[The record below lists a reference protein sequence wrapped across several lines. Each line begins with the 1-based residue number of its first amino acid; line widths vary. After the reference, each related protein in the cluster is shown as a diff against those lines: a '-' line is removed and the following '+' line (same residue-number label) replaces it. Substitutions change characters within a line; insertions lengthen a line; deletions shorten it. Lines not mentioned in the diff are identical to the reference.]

1 MAQSTHQARL
11 SAATATATLIAAALA
26 TATLIAAMAT
36 AAAIV
41 ASTESTTAVIT
52 TAAAT
57 AAAAAAAA
65 AATTTTTTTPTP
77 IAAPAHGAAPGSTE
91 EAKVFVD
98 TLHQVVGGLPG
109 EVREALGEPQPSG
122 RDLDYPSICC

>member
-36 AAAIV
+36 AAAAIV

-57 AAAAAAAA
+57 AAAAAA

-98 TLHQVVGGLPG
+98 ALHQVVGGLPG
-109 EVREALGEPQPSG
+109 EVREALREPQPSG